1 MVYIH
6 SPTTCEPVGADLD
19 IPAFSED
26 WEFSLN
32 IGMHMYLAENILA
45 VILHTLC
52 IRLLDSHT
60 IPGIIML

>member
-45 VILHTLC
+45 IHDVRIV
-52 IRLLDSHT
+52 R
-60 IPGIIML
+60 